1 MRSYSRTDTTKGS
14 GAEAQGVRHS
24 EQDTPQVPHSQSEEP
39 PKRMDEPLR
48 LVHHHPGYLRIRADA
63 FLQAEEDNPIVT
75 AARTAADTAPGF
87 RSWSLNPKTGSVVI
101 QYEPGAVEADDL
113 LKHIAKCA
121 GFQGVEIATRTKA
134 NRQELV
140 SGFLDTVQ
148 GINRAIDQL
157 TGGRADLRELAP
169 AALAAVSIISFVLNQ
184 NRGRLPEWSG
194 ALYHSYRVFMHW
206 HRPEVRTRE
215 RIGRQ
220 EDERADA
227 GDRIVDSG

>member
-1 MRSYSRTDTTKGS
+1 MRSDSHRDAGGS
-14 GAEAQGVRHS
+14 VAERPIESGLDSKAERRHN
-24 EQDTPQVPHSQSEEP
+24 
-39 PKRMDEPLR
+39 RIDEPLR

-63 FLQAEEDNPIVT
+63 FLQTQVDDPIVS
-75 AARTAADTAPGF
+75 AARSAAETVPGF
-87 RSWSLNPKTGSVVI
+87 CSWSLNPKTGSVVI
-101 QYEPGAVEADDL
+101 QYEPGVVEADDL

-140 SGFLDTVQ
+140 SGFLDSIQ
-148 GINRAIDQL
+148 GINRVVDQL

-169 AALAAVSIISFVLNQ
+169 AALAAVSVVSFLLNQ
-184 NRGRLPEWSG
+184 NRGRIPEWSG
-194 ALYHSYRVFMHW
+194 ALYHSYRIFMHW

-220 EDERADA
+220 EDERA
-227 GDRIVDSG
+227 GDQIVDLGLG